1 MVDVKGEPVFYCLVS
16 CITFLNCYVFFYDRA
31 VPLTC
36 CSHVQML
43 QVDFLTLCNMEVKN
57 SATGRVV
64 SIQFS
69 VVLVRDDL
77 QMTIMRRQKNYLIC
91 ELQFKK

>member
-31 VPLTC
+31 VPLTR

-43 QVDFLTLCNMEVKN
+43 PVDFLTLCNMEVK
-57 SATGRVV
+57 
-64 SIQFS
+64 I
-69 VVLVRDDL
+69 LL
-77 QMTIMRRQKNYLIC
+77 QG
-91 ELQFKK
+91 ELFPYSFQ

>member
-69 VVLVRDDL
+69 VVLVRDSHV
-77 QMTIMRRQKNYLIC
+77 N
-91 ELQFKK
+91 